1 MNSPETLKEN
11 DSNFIRIRSSF
22 ILSQKAIR
30 TTYNSIFTERFF
42 FYLLFFGKRFS
53 TTSPTLTYL
62 TLLLCYNCFAE
73 HSFYLMILLSLKVS
87 AVCVKCYAR
96 APCQFIYRNSYLN
109 VCRVKRLI

>member
-22 ILSQKAIR
+22 ILSQKAIM
-30 TTYNSIFTERFF
+30 TTYNSIFTERF

-96 APCQFIYRNSYLN
+96 APCQFIYRNSYRN